1 MRTAIPTI
9 AKALFKA
16 NENQLANPLNTPQIG
31 PKLRSTKK
39 YVPPAL
45 GIAVE
50 SSALLRTLG
59 IIIIDAKR

>member
-1 MRTAIPTI
+1 MLT
-9 AKALFKA
+9 
-16 NENQLANPLNTPQIG
+16 LNTPQIG